1 MEILA
6 TLIGVLATGLIGVI
20 GALFTGKIVSGS
32 KLAKVEKESQ
42 VWKQAHDTLKV
53 AYDTQSALLAQ
64 QKLTAEVTDKV
75 MAAVHAQLSAKG
87 MIV

>member
-6 TLIGVLATGLIGVI
+6 TLIGVLGTGILGVLS
-20 GALFTGKIVSGS
+20 ALFTGKIVSGAR
-32 KLAKVEKESQ
+32 LAKAEKEAQ

-53 AYDTQSALLAQ
+53 AYDTQSDLLAQ

-87 MIV
+87 MIA